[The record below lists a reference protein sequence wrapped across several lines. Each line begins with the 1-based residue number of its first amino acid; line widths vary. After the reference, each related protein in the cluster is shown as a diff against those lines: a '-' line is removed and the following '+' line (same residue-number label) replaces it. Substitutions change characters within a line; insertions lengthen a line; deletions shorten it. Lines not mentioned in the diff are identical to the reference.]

1 MTKWMRFACLAV
13 CVLCTLFC
21 AVGYAAISGNLTIS
35 GQVELVALPPPEK
48 VVITDVQIA
57 DVTTGSASDLIH
69 SNQSTVLGS
78 TVSIASGQKVVYAIT
93 VYFAYFGDTRKSL
106 I

>member
-48 VVITDVQIA
+48 VVITDVE
-57 DVTTGSASDLIH
+57 LMP
-69 SNQSTVLGS
+69 GS
-78 TVSIASGQKVVYAIT
+78 TATSDSFNFTNQATLLTNTITGQVGEKVIYKTDVH
-93 VYFAYFGDTRKSL
+93 
-106 I
+106 